1 MYDFKEKSKYVFG
14 RINAVP
20 SPFKKTR
27 KMSNKISNKT
37 QAKKQIILP
46 PFAAACAV
54 IEKFLP
60 AVKIGWKGH
69 AIHQGAAIACLADTL
84 MNAMQTVSGVTSVN
98 VNKFNVSSGV
108 LDSFNEESWSR
119 TSANTINVIW
129 DPDEH
134 LPNAKA
140 TDKIHICACN
150 KAMDVVQIFLD
161 AAVRSDATATI
172 TLKHELAGFGDV
184 YCLAFTQSITFTK
197 KNNLV
202 GHTQRSGALHV

>member
-1 MYDFKEKSKYVFG
+1 M
-14 RINAVP
+14 
-20 SPFKKTR
+20 KKLTI
-27 KMSNKISNKT
+27 K
-37 QAKKQIILP
+37 QAKKTITLP

-54 IEKFLP
+54 VEKFIP
-60 AVKIGWKGH
+60 AVNIGWKGY
-69 AIHQGAAIACLADTL
+69 AKHQNALTACLADTL
-84 MNAMQTVSGVTSVN
+84 MNAMKTVSGVTTVD

-150 KAMDVVQIFLD
+150 KEMNVVQIFLD
-161 AAVRSDATATI
+161 AAVRSDAKATI
-172 TLKHELAGFGDV
+172 TLNHELSGFANV

>member
-1 MYDFKEKSKYVFG
+1 MKS
-14 RINAVP
+14 
-20 SPFKKTR
+20 T
-27 KMSNKISNKT
+27 KIQIENLVKR
-37 QAKKQIILP
+37 QIILP

-54 IEKFLP
+54 VEKFLP
-60 AVKIGWKGH
+60 AVNIGWKGY
-69 AIHQGAAIACLADTL
+69 AKHQNAFTACLADTL
-84 MNAMQTVSGVTSVN
+84 MNAMKTVSGVTTVD
-98 VNKFNVSSGV
+98 VNKFNVSNGV

-150 KAMDVVQIFLD
+150 KVMDVVWIFLD

-172 TLKHELAGFGDV
+172 TLNHELAGLADV
-184 YCLAFTQSITFTK
+184 YCLAFTESIAFTK

-202 GHTQRSGALHV
+202 GHTQRSGALYI

>member
-1 MYDFKEKSKYVFG
+1 
-14 RINAVP
+14 
-20 SPFKKTR
+20 
-27 KMSNKISNKT
+27 MSNIT
-37 QAKKQIILP
+37 QDKKQIILP

-54 IEKFLP
+54 VERFIP
-60 AVKIGWKGH
+60 AVNIGWKGH
-69 AIHQGAAIACLADTL
+69 AIHQNALTACLADTL
-84 MNAMQTVSGVTSVN
+84 MNAMQTVSGVTSVD

-119 TSANTINVIW
+119 TSANTITVVW

-140 TDKIHICACN
+140 TDIIHICACN
-150 KAMDVVQIFLD
+150 KAMDVVQIFLN
-161 AAVRSDATATI
+161 AAVRSDARATI
-172 TLKHELAGFGDV
+172 TLKHELAGIKGV

-202 GHTQRSGALHV
+202 GHTQRSGALQV

>member
-1 MYDFKEKSKYVFG
+1 
-14 RINAVP
+14 
-20 SPFKKTR
+20 
-27 KMSNKISNKT
+27 MSIKT

-54 IEKFLP
+54 VERFIP
-60 AVKIGWKGH
+60 AVNIGWKGH
-69 AIHQGAAIACLADTL
+69 AKHQNALTACLADTL
-84 MNAMQTVSGVTSVN
+84 MNAMQTVSGITSVD

-119 TSANTINVIW
+119 SSANTINVIW

-150 KAMDVVQIFLD
+150 ESMDVVQIFLN
-161 AAVRSDATATI
+161 AAVRSDATASI
-172 TLKHELAGFGDV
+172 TLNHELAGFADV
-184 YCLAFTQSITFTK
+184 YCLAFTQSITLTK

-202 GHTQRSGALHV
+202 GHTQRSGALYI

>member
-1 MYDFKEKSKYVFG
+1 MS
-14 RINAVP
+14 I
-20 SPFKKTR
+20 
-27 KMSNKISNKT
+27 KMSNKT

-54 IEKFLP
+54 VERFLP
-60 AVKIGWKGH
+60 AVNIGWKGH
-69 AIHQGAAIACLADTL
+69 AIHQDAFIACLADTL
-84 MNAMQTVSGVTSVN
+84 MNAMQTVSGVTSVD

-119 TSANTINVIW
+119 TSANSINVIW
-129 DPDEH
+129 DPTEY
-134 LPNAKA
+134 LPNSAG

-150 KAMDVVQIFLD
+150 KEINVVQIFLN

-172 TLKHELAGFGDV
+172 ILKHELAGFVDV
-184 YCLAFTQSITFTK
+184 YCLAFTQSIAFTK

-202 GHTQRSGALHV
+202 GHTQRSGALHI

>member
-1 MYDFKEKSKYVFG
+1 
-14 RINAVP
+14 
-20 SPFKKTR
+20 
-27 KMSNKISNKT
+27 MSNKLSNKT

-84 MNAMQTVSGVTSVN
+84 MNAMQTVSGVTSVD
-98 VNKFNVSSGV
+98 VNKFNVSNGV

-129 DPDEH
+129 DPLEF
-134 LPNAKA
+134 LPNSSV
-140 TDKIHICACN
+140 TDIIHICACN
-150 KAMDVVQIFLD
+150 EDMNIVQLFLN
-161 AAVRSDATATI
+161 AAVRSDGTATI
-172 TLKHELAGFGDV
+172 TLGHPLAGITNV
-184 YCLAFTQSITFTK
+184 YCLAFTQSIHFNS

-202 GHTQRSGALHV
+202 GHTQRSGALQP

>member
-1 MYDFKEKSKYVFG
+1 MS
-14 RINAVP
+14 N
-20 SPFKKTR
+20 
-27 KMSNKISNKT
+27 KMSNKT
-37 QAKKQIILP
+37 QGKKPIILP

-84 MNAMQTVSGVTSVN
+84 MNAMKTVSGVTSVD

-119 TSANTINVIW
+119 PSANTITVVW
-129 DPDEH
+129 DPTEF
-134 LPNAKA
+134 LPNSAV

-150 KAMDVVQIFLD
+150 KAMDVVQIFLN
-161 AAVRSDATATI
+161 AAVRSDSTASI
-172 TLKHELAGFGDV
+172 TLKHELAGFANV

>member
-1 MYDFKEKSKYVFG
+1 M
-14 RINAVP
+14 N
-20 SPFKKTR
+20 
-27 KMSNKISNKT
+27 KMSNKMANKT
-37 QAKKQIILP
+37 QAKKPIILP

-54 IEKFLP
+54 VERFIP
-60 AVKIGWKGH
+60 AINIGWKGH
-69 AIHQGAAIACLADTL
+69 AKHQIALTACLADTL
-84 MNAMQTVSGVTSVN
+84 MHAMQTVSGVTSVN

-119 TSANTINVIW
+119 VSANTITVVW

-150 KAMDVVQIFLD
+150 KEMNVVQIFLD

-172 TLKHELAGFGDV
+172 TLNHELEGFANV